1 MSSPE
6 LKKAL
11 AWVEEES
18 MKMAYPHRPKKTDKL
33 ARRELEK
40 AKGQILII
48 NEIDYLTPI
57 QPLYKINILSEEV
70 RSELFKLI
78 DAFFKAGEAKLAIDA
93 DTLKQVKA
101 NAKAN
106 VGGDPLDHIYIVSSF
121 DSAKAKKYKKSNK
134 EDVSQVTANYLNKLS
149 RQRVK
154 AKDISA
160 KHDIGHGDKGMSAAE
175 YTMASR
181 TRQASQKFD
190 LTEKEEKMM
199 QDVIIMEAKKLGIK
213 VNFTHDQVLDSKGN
227 IRKEWSVVL
236 NFQDR
241 TANSRDAKLEAA
253 LKDNIRKRFEKI
265 ALNPNST
272 PLIPAISQTL
282 MFNLKPRPGMIVK
295 GSRKSKIAE
304 KSKARYNKKHNY
316 KEIAEYGVIKGQ
328 KIKKGLLNPPRSQ
341 KSPSASAR
349 NLPSLLNKN
358 LKQTVRDNMGAPAL
372 ENQTGNFA
380 QSVEVLKVLIGSGK
394 TLPSIQYTYQQDPY
408 AVFETG
414 ARGDSRWASTDRDP
428 RILIDR
434 SLREVAR
441 EYALGKFTTQR
452 V

>member
-1 MSSPE
+1 MSSSE

-11 AWVEEES
+11 EWVEKEA
-18 MKMAYPHRPKKTDKL
+18 MKKAYPAKPKKQDKL

-40 AKGQILII
+40 TKGQILIL

-57 QPLYKINILSEEV
+57 QPLYKVNILSKKV
-70 RSELFKLI
+70 RDDLFKLI
-78 DAFFKAGEAKLAIDA
+78 DAFFHAGEAKLVIDA
-93 DTLKQVKA
+93 KVLEQVKA

-106 VGGDPLDHIYIVSSF
+106 IAKDPLDHIYIVSSY
-121 DSAKAKKYKKSNK
+121 DSAKGKKYKKSNK
-134 EDVSQVTANYLNKLS
+134 EDVSQVTAKFLNKLS
-149 RQRVK
+149 RQKVE

-181 TRQASQKFD
+181 TRQATDKFD
-190 LTEKEEKMM
+190 LTKKEEKMM
-199 QDVIIMEAKKLGIK
+199 QDVIIMESKKLGIK

-227 IRKEWSVVL
+227 IRKTWSVIL

-253 LKDNIRKRFEKI
+253 LKDNIRKRFKKI

-272 PLIPAISQTL
+272 PLIPAISQTI
-282 MFNLKPRPGMIVK
+282 MFNFKPRQGMIVK
-295 GSRKSKIAE
+295 GKRKASIKE
-304 KSKARYNKKHNY
+304 SSKARYNKKHNY

-341 KSPSASAR
+341 KSLSTSAR

-414 ARGDSRWASTDRDP
+414 ARGDQRWATPGRDP
-428 RILIDR
+428 RILIDK
-434 SLREVAR
+434 SIREVAR
-441 EYALGKFTTQR
+441 EYALNKFTTQR